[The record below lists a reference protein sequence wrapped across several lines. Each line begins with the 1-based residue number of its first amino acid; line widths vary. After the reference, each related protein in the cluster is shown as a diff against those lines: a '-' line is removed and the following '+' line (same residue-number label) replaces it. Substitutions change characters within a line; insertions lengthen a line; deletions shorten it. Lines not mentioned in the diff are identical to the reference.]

1 MSESRFCDMA
11 TSVKRGDCFLS
22 GCFAIAAA
30 RNDRVAK
37 INVLQGMR
45 YTWGNFHIAF
55 GTGMAQKGFF
65 ILTDISGYTEFLTES
80 ELEHAHETLQS
91 LFDVQ
96 LANIKFPLK
105 ISGFR

>member
-1 MSESRFCDMA
+1 M
-11 TSVKRGDCFLS
+11 L
-22 GCFAIAAA
+22 
-30 RNDRVAK
+30 
-37 INVLQGMR
+37 
-45 YTWGNFHIAF
+45 W
-55 GTGMAQKGFF
+55 QKKGYF

-105 ISGFR
+105 ISGFRGDAIFIYTPEACFVNPQTFLETLEKPLYRICRYTAADADQYHL